1 MPKTHNESR
10 IDDAD
15 ENQAEP
21 SVRVGFDLPAHIH
34 TKLRM
39 AAFRERTTL
48 RALMINRLA
57 EAAELERIR
66 GIS

>member
-1 MPKTHNESR
+1 MK
-10 IDDAD
+10 IDDI
-15 ENQAEP
+15 EP

-39 AAFRERTTL
+39 AAFRERTSL
-48 RALMINRLA
+48 RALIVAKLA

>member
-1 MPKTHNESR
+1 MSQARNELK
-10 IDDAD
+10 IDDI
-15 ENQAEP
+15 EP

-39 AAFRERTTL
+39 AAFRERTSL
-48 RALMINRLA
+48 RALIVAKLA